1 MRIYNIIFLII
12 ILLLAS
18 CKESVETGQLLKE
31 DKFTLPIGN
40 MDNELDFFSRDGI
53 PFSLKSDIFM
63 NKGIFY
69 ISNGNGKKIMK
80 FNSYGNLL
88 KKISPARQSE
98 TTSHYD
104 NSWTFNKLGSI
115 TVNSKDYIYAEDT
128 LEYEIAFID
137 NYIDKSRDKSTNKD
151 DYNKHVLNE
160 KIVSIFDNDGNYIN
174 YIGQDGL
181 GGRPFPFINDIFTDN
196 KDRLIVV
203 TQTTYYWTVYRY
215 NMDGDLIDTH
225 VIDLDHLPRLEN
237 ESESITQINSIIP
250 DREKNRL
257 LVELTFYKKVHD
269 DKTGAIISMDLITSR
284 IYYYDLESDNYISWM
299 EIPSKF
305 NEKDG
310 YVQHYVLL
318 DIIKG
323 KYLYFTS
330 LNEDGSSQYLTI
342 TNENGY
348 VIGEYDLNIDNSN
361 IIYSSFF
368 TSSPDGILSA
378 LLCTEY
384 AGGITMWRTDKII
397 KEDVQ

>member
-1 MRIYNIIFLII
+1 MKIYNIVFLTI
-12 ILLLAS
+12 ILLFAS
-18 CKESVETGQLLKE
+18 CKDNVESGLLEKE

-53 PFSLKSDIFM
+53 PFSLKSDLFM

-69 ISNGNGKKIMK
+69 IANGNGKKIMK

-88 KKISPARQSE
+88 NKISPPRHSE
-98 TTSHYD
+98 STSHFD
-104 NSWTFNKLGSI
+104 SSWTFNELGSI

-128 LEYEIAFID
+128 LEYEVAFID
-137 NYIDKSRDKSTNKD
+137 NYIDKSNDKTENKD

-160 KIVSIFDNDGNYIN
+160 KIISIFDNNGDYIN

-196 KDRLIVV
+196 KDRLVVV
-203 TQTTYYWTVYRY
+203 TQTTYYWTVFRY
-215 NMDGDLIDTH
+215 SMEGDLIDEH
-225 VIDLDHLPRLEN
+225 VIDLDHLPNLEN
-237 ESESITQINSIIP
+237 ESEIITQINSIIP
-250 DREKNRL
+250 DREKERL

-269 DKTGAIISMDLITSR
+269 DKTDAIVSMDLKTSR
-284 IYYYDLESDNYISWM
+284 VYYYDIETGNYISWM
-299 EIPSKF
+299 EIPSKE
-305 NEKDG
+305 NEENG
-310 YVQHYVLL
+310 YLQHYVLL

-330 LNEDGSSQYLTI
+330 QSSDGSSLFLTI

-348 VIGEYDLNIDNSN
+348 IIGEYDLNIDNSN

-384 AGGITMWRTDKII
+384 AGGVSMWRTDKII